1 MNTFSIRFLLADD
14 HPAVLFG
21 MQKAI
26 HNIDSFTLV
35 GTARNSTEIVEIL
48 SQHPCDVLVTDYAMP
63 TGEYGDGISMVAFL
77 TRRYPELRVVVMTMM
92 DNPAILNAL
101 AAERVS
107 CILSKSD
114 DPSHLIPA
122 VHAAFAGGT
131 YYSPTVRAILDAAR
145 SARSELGGRLALT
158 RREAEVVRLFVS
170 GLLVSEIAERLHRSK
185 QTVSTQKISAMRK
198 LGIERDADLYKYA
211 IETGL
216 AASASMGSEAV

>member
-1 MNTFSIRFLLADD
+1 MNTFSIRFVLADD

-21 MQKAI
+21 MQNAVG
-26 HNIDSFTLV
+26 NIDSFKLV
-35 GTARNSTEIVEIL
+35 GTARNSTEIVDL
-48 SQHPCDVLVTDYAMP
+48 LNQHPCDVLVTDYAMP

-77 TRRYPELRVVVMTMM
+77 ARRYPELRVVVMTMM

-101 AAERVS
+101 VAERVS

-114 DPSHLIPA
+114 DPSHLVPA

-131 YYSPTVRAILDAAR
+131 YYSPTIRAILDTAR
-145 SARSELGGRLALT
+145 STRNEPSGRHSLT

-198 LGIERDADLYKYA
+198 LGVERDVDLFKYA

-216 AASASMGSEAV
+216 VASISMGSEAV